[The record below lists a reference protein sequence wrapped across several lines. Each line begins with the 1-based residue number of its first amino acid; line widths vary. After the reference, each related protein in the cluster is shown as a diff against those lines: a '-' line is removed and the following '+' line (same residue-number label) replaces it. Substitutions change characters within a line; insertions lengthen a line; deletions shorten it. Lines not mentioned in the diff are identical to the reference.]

1 MRGMSTLAEIENAVA
16 ALSQREQRTL
26 LQHLSTR
33 LQVRPRAAAPGRRKS
48 WPVLPPGVSKAESQ
62 RVARRIED
70 EFGRVEQE
78 SWK

>member
-1 MRGMSTLAEIENAVA
+1 MSTLAEIENAVA

-33 LQVRPRAAAPGRRKS
+33 LRVRAGAAAGRRKS